1 MPEKKIKWTNQ
12 QERAITAEGSDV
24 LVTASAGTGK
34 TAVLSGRCVHI
45 VSEKTDVRNILVL
58 TFTEAAAEEMR
69 SRIADRLKEEYLLKR
84 DNNLRFQLILL
95 QGSDI
100 STIHSFCKRIITEHF
115 YELSLD
121 PSFRIIDGDEQKL
134 LKGEVL
140 EKTIDWA
147 WEQSELC
154 QDLKHLLYRRDLRKN
169 DGFLSKVISLSEY
182 LDGVVSRN
190 DWYERASQLTK
201 ITDFTVSEPGKK
213 QIEII
218 KQKARDILA
227 QLNWSLNLALNQN
240 ADSGWAEKFRHS
252 HIEPIENCI
261 ATLNANDWGNCAEL
275 IRNYQKPRTNKPKG
289 VEENIAELIGKTIKD
304 AVDNFKRLSEFS
316 IVNPDYLDKIGSVV
330 GSQTYVLIELVRR
343 FDQLYREAKKKI
355 NCLDFADLEHY
366 ALKLLAK
373 ENLSQYKPVPSET
386 AIALQQRY
394 KYIFVD
400 EYQDINAVQ
409 QRILQMLSPGGNI
422 LQVGDVKQSIYAF
435 RGAEPKIF
443 IEQLNRASHDLKN
456 SPNGFRVDLNMN
468 FRSYKGILNFVNKI
482 FSRIMT
488 ESLSGMD
495 YDITQQLKPGIEEDK
510 KTGSQEDKKNIVEF
524 HILDEKASEQDANDN
539 DYDNDEE
546 NFSGDIN
553 TNIISSRQRQAALIA
568 KRIRQ
573 IVGADSGQAEFQI
586 FDKELNSYRDV
597 QYRDIVV
604 LMRSLAKKAND
615 YVEIFRLAGIPV
627 SSQATAGY
635 FQATEISD
643 CLALLKVLDNPQRD
657 IELAAVLRSPFFQV
671 IDTELAKIKIHSK
684 SENNLNFYSR
694 VLKYRETG
702 KDKILAEK
710 LQNILSQ
717 IEQWRTI
724 ARRGSLADLIW
735 RIYRRTNYL
744 SYVTALP
751 NGRSRRAN
759 LLKLHDRAI
768 QFEGFV
774 GNAGVP
780 SLTRFVEFF
789 EKLQE
794 TGQDWAPA
802 EPQNAAG
809 NAVRIISVHK
819 SKGLEF
825 PVVFLAE
832 LESQFNRSDV
842 SSDCLINSE
851 DTLGL
856 QIIDSQSNRKLS
868 SLTYEVIAEQ
878 KLSTL
883 LAEEMR
889 ILYVATTRARER
901 LILTA
906 SQKSIN
912 CGQII
917 TKGLFFK
924 DGAIADWQLR
934 RCKRPID
941 WVLLGLADQKVLH
954 EKFQTGLSEKAVD
967 NELFSFEL
975 YNQNELQKLSEFIL
989 RKKSEKLKQ
998 KNCNSEKSPV
1008 KHESKLLSQIKNSIY
1023 RKYEYGDSHLIP
1035 AKTSVTELTH
1045 RNDEF
1050 ARFDYSDTLSRVPV
1064 VLKEQREENIPE
1076 SRLIGTAAHLVIS
1089 QIDLSKPVDMQAI
1102 EQTKMELI
1110 AKNHLAEN
1118 VARHIKIETI
1128 AAFFDSELGKMSLD
1142 NNNQVLREWPFTYA
1156 ERVSSHE
1163 SRVTSDDFLI
1173 VQGIIDMLI
1182 RIPEGL
1188 VIIDFKTDRVTSSQV
1203 EKRAEFYRGQLD
1215 LYGRAAESILKTK
1228 TISKWLYFLTPQI
1241 SFEV

>member
-1 MPEKKIKWTNQ
+1 MPEKKIKWTDQ
-12 QERAITAEGSDV
+12 QKQAITAEGSDV

-45 VSEKTDVRNILVL
+45 VSEKSDVRNILVL

-69 SRIADRLKEEYLLKR
+69 SRIADRLKEEYLLTR

-134 LKGEVL
+134 LKAEVL
-140 EKTIDWA
+140 EDTIDWA
-147 WEQSELC
+147 WEQRELC
-154 QDLKHLLYRRDLRKN
+154 PDLKHLLYRRDLRKN

-182 LDGVVSRN
+182 LDGIVSRN

-201 ITDFTVSEPGKK
+201 ITDFTGSEPGKK
-213 QIEII
+213 QIKII
-218 KQKARDILA
+218 KQKTENILA
-227 QLNWSLNLALNQN
+227 QLKWSLNLALSRN
-240 ADSGWAEKFRHS
+240 ADSGWAEKFRNS
-252 HIEPIENCI
+252 HIQPIEDCV
-261 ATLNANDWGNCAEL
+261 AMLNSNDWSKCAEL

-289 VEENIAELIGKTIKD
+289 IDENIAELISKTIKD
-304 AVDNFKRLSEFS
+304 AVDNFKQLSELA
-316 IVNPDYLDKIGSVV
+316 IINPDYLNKIGGSV
-330 GSQTYVLIELVRR
+330 GSQTYVLIELVRK
-343 FDQLYREAKKKI
+343 FDQLYSEAKKKI

-366 ALKLLAK
+366 ALKLLTS
-373 ENLSQYKPVPSET
+373 ESSSEDKPVPSET
-386 AIALQQRY
+386 ALTLQQRY

-400 EYQDINAVQ
+400 EYQDINVVQ

-443 IEQLNRASHDLKN
+443 IEQLNRASNELKN

-468 FRSYKGILNFVNKI
+468 FRSSKGILDFVNKI
-482 FSRIMT
+482 FSRVMT
-488 ESLSGMD
+488 KSLSGMD
-495 YDITQQLKPGIEEDK
+495 YDQTQQLKPGIEEEK
-510 KTGSQEDKKNIVEF
+510 NAGSSEAKEKIVEF
-524 HILDEKASEQDANDN
+524 HVLDEKASEQDANDS
-539 DYDNDEE
+539 DNDNGEDS
-546 NFSGDIN
+546 FSGDIN
-553 TNIISSRQRQAALIA
+553 TNIISSSQRQAALIA

-573 IVGADSGQAEFQI
+573 IVGADTGKAEFQI
-586 FDKELNSYRDV
+586 FDKELNLYRDV

-615 YVEIFRLAGIPV
+615 YVEILRLSGIPV
-627 SSQATAGY
+627 SCQATAGY

-657 IELAAVLRSPFFQV
+657 IELASVMRSPLFMV
-671 IDTELAKIKIHSK
+671 SDTELAKIMIHSK
-684 SENNLNFYSR
+684 AENNQNYYSR
-694 VLKYRETG
+694 VLKYCNTG
-702 KDKILAEK
+702 KDINLSEK
-710 LQNILSQ
+710 LQNILTQ

-735 RIYRRTNYL
+735 QIYRQTNYL

-751 NGRSRRAN
+751 NGQSRRAN

-842 SSDCLINSE
+842 NADCLVNSE

-856 QIIDSQSNRKLS
+856 QIIDSQSNRKLN
-868 SLTYEVIAEQ
+868 SLTHEIIAEQ
-878 KLSTL
+878 KLATL

-906 SQKSIN
+906 SQKRLN
-912 CGQII
+912 CGQLI
-917 TKGLFFK
+917 TKGLFFG

-934 RCKRPID
+934 KCRHPID
-941 WVLLGLADQKVLH
+941 WVLLGLSDQKILH

-967 NELFSFEL
+967 NDLFSFEL
-975 YNQNELQKLSEFIL
+975 YNQNDLQNLSEFII
-989 RKKSEKLKQ
+989 RKKTEKLKQ
-998 KNCNSEKSPV
+998 KDYVSEKSPV
-1008 KHESKLLSQIKNSIY
+1008 KNESKLLSQIKSSIY
-1023 RKYEYGDSHLIP
+1023 REYKFGDSHLIP

-1050 ARFDYSDTLSRVPV
+1050 VKFDYSGTLSRMPAVM
-1064 VLKEQREENIPE
+1064 KKSGKRENIP
-1076 SRLIGTAAHLVIS
+1076 
-1089 QIDLSKPVDMQAI
+1089 
-1102 EQTKMELI
+1102 
-1110 AKNHLAEN
+1110 
-1118 VARHIKIETI
+1118 
-1128 AAFFDSELGKMSLD
+1128 
-1142 NNNQVLREWPFTYA
+1142 
-1156 ERVSSHE
+1156 
-1163 SRVTSDDFLI
+1163 
-1173 VQGIIDMLI
+1173 
-1182 RIPEGL
+1182 
-1188 VIIDFKTDRVTSSQV
+1188 
-1203 EKRAEFYRGQLD
+1203 
-1215 LYGRAAESILKTK
+1215 
-1228 TISKWLYFLTPQI
+1228 
-1241 SFEV
+1241 